1 MKTILLKFAGPLQS
15 WGTNSHFETRQTDLY
30 PSKSAV
36 IGLIAASFGYKR
48 DEDSKIKKLNELNYA
63 VRIDQQ
69 GNLIRD
75 YQIAQKFKNSGDFDR
90 TYVTNRYYLED
101 AIFVVALSHD
111 NDKFIE
117 EIYECIQNPYF
128 QTFMGR
134 RSCPLPADFLQGIF
148 DDNILNTLKNY
159 PWQAKYWYKKH
170 HNNDLY
176 CYMDASIEKNLKAS
190 QRRDMVVSFSQRERK
205 HKYRNESQLIIKA
218 IDPAS
223 ENNNSTIYDE
233 HDAYGSL

>member
-1 MKTILLKFAGPLQS
+1 MKTILLKIAGPLQS

-30 PSKSAV
+30 PSKSAL

-48 DEDSKIKKLNELNYA
+48 DEDSKIKKLNELTYA

-69 GNLIRD
+69 GNLLRD
-75 YQIAQKFKNSGDFDR
+75 YHIAQKFKNNGNFDR

-111 NDKFIE
+111 DDKFIE
-117 EIYECIQNPYF
+117 EIYENVQNPYF

-134 RSCPLPADFLQGIF
+134 RSCPPPADFLLGVF
-148 DDNILNTLKNY
+148 EDDIIDILKSY
-159 PWQAKYWYKKH
+159 PWQAKNWYKKH
-170 HNNDLY
+170 NDNAVS
-176 CYMDASIEKNLKAS
+176 CYMDASIEKNLKVS
-190 QRRDMVVSFSQRERK
+190 KRRDMVISFSQKERK
-205 HKYRNESQLIIKA
+205 YQYRNESQLIINL
-218 IDPAS
+218 IDPSS
-223 ENNNSTIYDE
+223 ENNNAVYDE

>member
-30 PSKSAV
+30 PSKSAL

-48 DEDSKIKKLNELNYA
+48 DEDSKIKKLNELTYA

-69 GNLIRD
+69 GNLLRD
-75 YQIAQKFKNSGDFDR
+75 YHTAQKFKNNGNFDR

-111 NDKFIE
+111 DDKFIE
-117 EIYECIQNPYF
+117 EIYENIQNPYF

-134 RSCPLPADFLQGIF
+134 RSCPPPVDFLLGVF
-148 DDNILNTLKNY
+148 EDDIIDILKSY
-159 PWQAKYWYKKH
+159 PWQAKNWYKKH
-170 HNNDLY
+170 NDNAVS
-176 CYMDASIEKNLKAS
+176 CYMDASIEKNLKVS
-190 QRRDMVVSFSQRERK
+190 KRRDMVISFSQKERK
-205 HKYRNESQLIIKA
+205 YQYRNESQLIINL
-218 IDPAS
+218 IDPSS
-223 ENNNSTIYDE
+223 ENNNTVYDE